1 MVKCCTNRIRNLLW
15 SHGSTSASHTLY
27 KSVKLHPR
35 STAST
40 LEKTMRVSTWGF
52 SHSTFEELP
61 STDRSS
67 RNDAEE
73 MQLLC
78 TQNLAQTLSSW
89 LHSHFLLT
97 RTTLNLL
104 KSWTN
109 SSTRESGHHHA
120 QPLWKEIGVNADNS
134 SKQAAGTMRKNC
146 SFCALK
152 TLHKLCPPDCIHT
165 FYSLVQLSTCWS
177 RKGSGDITTHN
188 RSEKKSVS
196 MQTTVR
202 SKQPERCG
210 RTAAFVH
217 STPCATFVL
226 LISFTLSTHTHTPL
240 KLLMHL
246 EQMWAV
252 ECMFIPLTQFVDAIA
267 LRKLARRRVSLTLA
281 SYDTTPSTHIKGG
294 FGRCSCSL
302 GAWRYFTWKQ
312 QGQ

>member
-1 MVKCCTNRIRNLLW
+1 MDKVFAKGVGTSPHTTALKRNR
-15 SHGSTSASHTLY
+15 SQ
-27 KSVKLHPR
+27 
-35 STAST
+35 
-40 LEKTMRVSTWGF
+40 WGQQ
-52 SHSTFEELP
+52 FEA
-61 STDRSS
+61 SS

-177 RKGSGDITTHN
+177 RKGSGDITSTTALKRN
-188 RSEKKSVS
+188 RSQCRQQFEASS
-196 MQTTVR
+196 LNDAEELQLLCTQHLA
-202 SKQPERCG
+202 QPLSCW
-210 RTAAFVH
+210 FH
-217 STPCATFVL
+217 SPFL
-226 LISFTLSTHTHTPL
+226 
-240 KLLMHL
+240 
-246 EQMWAV
+246 
-252 ECMFIPLTQFVDAIA
+252 
-267 LRKLARRRVSLTLA
+267 LTLIRL
-281 SYDTTPSTHIKGG
+281 SNCWCIWS
-294 FGRCSCSL
+294 RCE
-302 GAWRYFTWKQ
+302 Q
-312 QGQ
+312 